1 MRNFNRSSL
10 LVFFIAVF
18 LLVSCGHETLDKFQD
33 IEKNN
38 SLNNEQKIIEMAK
51 AAWMFIV
58 VDSSRDWKVVKIGDN
73 QYRLIGS
80 TIDTSGI
87 SAVNANNFK
96 SVTTKLDAIY
106 VWRLF
111 QGAEKFGLK
120 EIVYSHYMKPMGSDQ
135 FLIYKMHVTTNQL
148 DSKVPDWRKLDPFDV
163 GEYDLPNSEAVA
175 AVQDTIPTVWT
186 YLDDNFSDITIGG
199 QQAH

>member
-1 MRNFNRSSL
+1 MRNFRIRNFV
-10 LVFFIAVF
+10 VFLIAMF
-18 LLVSCGHETLDKFQD
+18 LLVSCGHETLSNFQD

-58 VDSSRDWKVVKIGDN
+58 VDSSREWKLEKIGNN

-80 TIDTSGI
+80 TIDTSGL
-87 SAVNANNFK
+87 SGVNAKNFK
-96 SVTTKLDAIY
+96 ATTTQRDAIY

-111 QGAEKFGLK
+111 QGAEKYGLK
-120 EIVYSHYMKPMGSDQ
+120 EIVYSHYMKPLTSDQ
-135 FLIYKMHVTTNQL
+135 FLIYRMHLTTNQL

-163 GEYDLPNSEAVA
+163 GEYDLPNSEAVINI
-175 AVQDTIPTVWT
+175 QDTIPTVWT
-186 YLDDNFSDITIGG
+186 YLEDHFSDVSIGG
-199 QQAH
+199 QQAQ